1 MMVDGE
7 CVHEAP
13 PSVGESVISRREN
26 RPVES
31 SKFIVGGACESAVT
45 NSSLS
50 VKESVTIP

>member
-26 RPVES
+26 NTVKS

-45 NSSLS
+45 NNSLS